1 MAVQGHYIPRN
12 KFMLEV
18 PTDYSSTLELQP
30 SDNLYQ
36 LFHNQL
42 SWMKIL
48 HVLVG
53 PTKSDCLNYSH
64 LVVLTWILAICQW
77 NGPWFLISESPMCLD
92 ASIDEQTERELTQ
105 EERMNCILTVP
116 EYSDEI
122 YKHLRQQE
130 VSCLKS
136 SSRRWNDIYIPPP
149 NT

>member
-53 PTKSDCLNYSH
+53 PTKSDCLNYSN
-64 LVVLTWILAICQW
+64 LVVVTSILAICQ
-77 NGPWFLISESPMCLD
+77 
-92 ASIDEQTERELTQ
+92 
-105 EERMNCILTVP
+105 
-116 EYSDEI
+116 
-122 YKHLRQQE
+122 
-130 VSCLKS
+130 
-136 SSRRWNDIYIPPP
+136 
-149 NT
+149 